1 MMISSKGRYA
11 LRVMLDLADCP
22 PGSFVSLNDIA
33 YRQNISRKYL
43 ESIMNVL
50 CKHALAE
57 SAVGKGGGYRLSRLP
72 EEITAGQILRAA
84 EGQLIPVSC
93 LDESGKKCSGECACS
108 TLPFWRGLEERINS
122 YIDSYTLRDLV
133 SMQGHRDSGD
143 GPHCSCNHK

>member
-1 MMISSKGRYA
+1 M
-11 LRVMLDLADCP
+11 
-22 PGSFVSLNDIA
+22 
-33 YRQNISRKYL
+33 
-43 ESIMNVL
+43 
-50 CKHALAE
+50 
-57 SAVGKGGGYRLSRLP
+57 GKGGGYRLSRPP

>member
-43 ESIMNVL
+43 ESI
-50 CKHALAE
+50 
-57 SAVGKGGGYRLSRLP
+57 SRPP

-122 YIDSYTLRDLV
+122 YLDSYTLRDLV